1 MLSGHILASP
11 PSGKTPSLYLQ
22 LFINRLLVLINI
34 NDAFAMAESNLVL
47 LLKYS
52 TKVEFQTAILFIFYV
67 PYIHLTAE
75 VTSYFGDKY
84 CRI

>member
-1 MLSGHILASP
+1 MS
-11 PSGKTPSLYLQ
+11 
-22 LFINRLLVLINI
+22 
-34 NDAFAMAESNLVL
+34 ESNLVL

-84 CRI
+84 CRIWCIVKD